1 MIAARTVSTMSVI
14 HRSRVLL
21 CSMKS
26 TENLSILLISGSPSR
41 AGCRNR
47 LLVKSFLTA
56 LSDALEDDHQPAGT
70 GTPPSPGRRM
80 PSQAPI
86 T

>member
-1 MIAARTVSTMSVI
+1 MSVARTVPISVI

-26 TENLSILLISGSPSR
+26 TENLSILLIHGHPSR
-41 AGCRNR
+41 AKGSNPGS
-47 LLVKSFLTA
+47 VKSFLTA
-56 LSDALEDDHQPAGT
+56 LSEALEDDRQPAGT

-86 T
+86 A